1 MIQLKKKIKVVENHP
16 KDFYVITC
24 GEQDIISALKVAFEG
39 EIFITQYCIQNKIL
53 NAYFSKNKLGIEIDE
68 YNYEGRNP
76 NYEKSRQLMIES
88 HRITIIRTNP
98 DAGDFNMYRIIS
110 EIYKHIAESIEK
122 QTKKQT
128 KASTKKITN

>member
-24 GEQDIISALKVAFEG
+24 DEQDIISALKVAFEG

-88 HRITIIRTNP
+88 HRITIIATNLE
-98 DAGDFNMYRIIS
+98 ASDFVMNKLINQ
-110 EIYKHIAESIEK
+110 IYKHIIESIK
-122 QTKKQT
+122 NRLKKKLQN
-128 KASTKKITN
+128 KPKNH

>member
-88 HRITIIRTNP
+88 HRITIIATNLE
-98 DAGDFNMYRIIS
+98 ASDFVMNKLINQ
-110 EIYKHIAESIEK
+110 IYKHIIESIK
-122 QTKKQT
+122 NRLKKKLQN
-128 KASTKKITN
+128 KPKNH